1 MSNINSIANLAMAPL
16 TSEAK
21 SKAENSKNGSGSWFE
36 AMASAWGSALDKQA
50 ATIEEMS
57 AGLENDDTPSAI
69 TKLTAESM
77 KMGFLSTSSHTSL
90 SSVGEALST
99 MARKS

>member
-1 MSNINSIANLAMAPL
+1 MGNVTAITNLAMAPL

-21 SKAENSKNGSGSWFE
+21 AKAENSKNGSGSWFE
-36 AMASAWGSALDKQA
+36 AMAAAWGSALDKQA

-57 AGLENDDTPSAI
+57 AALEHDDTPSAI